1 MRIGVPAETVPGER
15 RVALVPDG
23 VRRLTRADV
32 SVAVES
38 GAGVAAGFADSMYE
52 EAGAEIAPN
61 AAAALQGADLVCKVQ
76 QPQPSEIPAIP
87 EGSTVVCLLPP
98 GVPPDVSALAARGIT
113 VLALERVPR
122 ITRAQSMDVLS
133 SQATIAGYKAVL
145 LGASSMVKLLPM
157 LTTAAGSIPPAR
169 AFVIGAGVA
178 GLQAIATARRLG
190 AVVSAFDVR
199 PAAAEQVKSL
209 GASFVGGEVLDR
221 EAEAAGGYA
230 RAQSEDEQA
239 RTLDIIAAHIRDQ
252 DLVITTAQ
260 VPGRAAPRLITA
272 AMVESMHAGSVIV
285 DLASETGGNCEL
297 TRRGE
302 TVVVNGVSVVGPVN
316 LPSTVPLHASMMFS
330 RNMETLIRHLLH
342 EGELRVDADDEITGA
357 MIVGRGAA

>member
-1 MRIGVPAETVPGER
+1 MPGER
-15 RVALVPDG
+15 RVALVPDA
-23 VRRLTRADV
+23 VKRLTKAGV
-32 SVAVES
+32 SVAVQR
-38 GAGVAAGFADSMYE
+38 GAGVSAGFADSDYE
-52 EAGAEIAPN
+52 SAGAEVAPD
-61 AAAALQGADLVCKVQ
+61 AAQALAGADLICRVQ
-76 QPQPSEIPAIP
+76 QPDAAEIAHLPGGA
-87 EGSTVVCLLPP
+87 TLVCLLPP
-98 GVPPDVSALAARGIT
+98 GVAPDVSAIVARGVT

-157 LTTAAGSIPPAR
+157 LTTAAGSIPPGN

-209 GASFVGGEVLDR
+209 GASFVGGDLLNR

-230 RAQSEDEQA
+230 RAQTGDEQE
-239 RTLDIIAAHIRDQ
+239 RTLETIAGHIPGQ

-260 VPGRAAPRLITA
+260 IPGRAAPRLITA
-272 AMVESMHAGSVIV
+272 AMVESMRSGSVIV
-285 DLASETGGNCEL
+285 DLAAETGGNCEL

-302 TVVVNGVSVVGPVN
+302 TVMVNGVSVIGPVN

-330 RNMETLIRHLLH
+330 KNVETLVKHLLH
-342 EGELRVDADDEITGA
+342 EGALRVDPEDEITGA
-357 MIVGRGAA
+357 MIVGRVHASNLTPDA